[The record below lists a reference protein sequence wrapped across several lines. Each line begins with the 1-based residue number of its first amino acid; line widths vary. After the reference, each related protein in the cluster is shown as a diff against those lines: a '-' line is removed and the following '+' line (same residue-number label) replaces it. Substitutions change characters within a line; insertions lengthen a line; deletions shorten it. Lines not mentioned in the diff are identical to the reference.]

1 MNKTPSL
8 QSSGK
13 TLDILNLLLRHF
25 AHGLTNVDIARA
37 TGLDAPLVVRHVNT
51 LEEKGFVERI
61 PETGRIRPS
70 IRLAQASTQILKS
83 LADARQ
89 RLDEIQTRIHTGG

>member
-1 MNKTPSL
+1 MSKTPSL

-25 AHGLTNVDIARA
+25 AHGLTNIDIARA
-37 TGLDAPLVVRHVNT
+37 TGLDAPGVVRHVNT
-51 LEEKGFVERI
+51 LEGKGFVERI

-70 IRLAQASTQILKS
+70 VKLAQACYGILKS
-83 LADARQ
+83 LDDAAGRV
-89 RLDEIQTRIHTGG
+89 DELKSRITRN